1 MENTDMRAVHAGA
14 SAASVSDSLVH
25 FSIGLE
31 SADDSID
38 DLARA
43 LDNAIFAPAER
54 PAAALAGD
62 RP

>member
-1 MENTDMRAVHAGA
+1 MENTDMRAVHTGA
-14 SAASVSDSLVH
+14 PASNVSDSLVR

-31 SADDSID
+31 SVDDLID

>member
-1 MENTDMRAVHAGA
+1 MKNTHMRAVRTGA
-14 SAASVSDSLVH
+14 SASSVSDSLVH

-38 DLARA
+38 GLVRA
-43 LDNAIFAPAER
+43 LDNAIVAPAER
-54 PAAALAGD
+54 HAAAPAGD